1 MDELEQFVGIVARNN
16 ILSEAGVEWRLESG
30 VVGKMH
36 VSVASSEG
44 KSGLKSG

>member
-1 MDELEQFVGIVARNN
+1 MAEVDIVARNN
-16 ILSEAGVEWRLESG
+16 NEAEVEWRLESG